1 MCYDLTWGLKMTGV
15 TVDISE
21 EAYTLI
27 RSTAD
32 QQGRTVGEFAEESLA
47 IPSRDN
53 VTAWVRE
60 SREGSPLSDDA
71 ALELAVAETRA
82 HRQELHERSARQTK
96 P

>member
-1 MCYDLTWGLKMTGV
+1 MPELTIHL
-15 TVDISE
+15 SE
-21 EAYTLI
+21 EAHTII

-32 QQGRTVGEFAEESLA
+32 QQGRTVGELVEESLERA
-47 IPSRDN
+47 GFLPSRDD

-60 SREGSPLSDDA
+60 ARDGSPLSDEA

-82 HRQELHERSARQTK
+82 HRQERSERTPHRAT